1 MRVYGRQPGQNNEP
15 SRWLALLLMRDVHG
29 VPASIPSAK
38 PTAHPQPQALG
49 RRQQRLQLRD
59 LHNAGFPSVLNPC
72 LFSKASTGC
81 HQASQPGARVAGPV
95 SSARRALHMLEQPPC
110 CHTPCS
116 HQTAKQRR
124 RSPLLTT
131 PAATTAHLDDVGKG
145 HAIARQHQHLGGPR
159 LKVAA
164 RLHQPAGWW
173 GASGP
178 HKSRCRVVHVC
189 RQLSTA
195 V

>member
-1 MRVYGRQPGQNNEP
+1 
-15 SRWLALLLMRDVHG
+15 
-29 VPASIPSAK
+29 
-38 PTAHPQPQALG
+38 
-49 RRQQRLQLRD
+49 
-59 LHNAGFPSVLNPC
+59 
-72 LFSKASTGC
+72 
-81 HQASQPGARVAGPV
+81 
-95 SSARRALHMLEQPPC
+95 MLEQPPC

-178 HKSRCRVVHVC
+178 HRSRCRVVHVC
-189 RQLSTA
+189 RHLSTA
-195 V
+195 VYRPPQTAAAHASQPNSHPAPSLSAVVYSQDVASLMSCPLQTPFTLPAKRTTIEAPKLVKKPHSFSRLYSASSQGRM